1 VTAAGFRLVDAALSD
16 PGKVRAANEDS
27 FHADADRGFWLVAD
41 GMGGHANGA
50 WASQAIVEQ
59 LGRTSLS
66 GLLTADVT
74 MAAEALHAANARIFG
89 EAQSSGRRM
98 GSTAAVLLVSGGRFA
113 ALWVGDSRIYLLRG
127 GALHQLTRDHTQV
140 QEMVDRGLLT
150 REEAA
155 NHPMSHVIS
164 RAVGV
169 EAAMEVDVIVDDAA
183 PGDVFMLCS
192 DGLSGLVSSDE
203 IAAAIGGK
211 RPRRACE
218 GLLATCLDRGAPDN
232 VTVIV
237 VACEPLT
244 LRITSP
250 LDRPHS

>member
-1 VTAAGFRLVDAALSD
+1 MTGPGFRLVDAALTD

-27 FHADADRGFWLVAD
+27 FHADADRGLWLVAD

-59 LGRTSLS
+59 LSRTGLS
-66 GLLTADVT
+66 GDLTSDVT
-74 MAAEALHAANARIFG
+74 QAAEALHAANTRIFG
-89 EAQSSGRRM
+89 EAQASGRRM
-98 GSTAAVLLVSGGRFA
+98 GSTAAMLLVGAGRFA
-113 ALWVGDSRIYLLRG
+113 VLWVGDSRIYLLRG
-127 GALHQLTRDHTQV
+127 DTLHQLTRDHTQV

-169 EAAMEVDVIVDDAA
+169 EAAMEVDVIIDDAA

-192 DGLSGLVSSDE
+192 DGLSGMVSSEE
-203 IAAAIGGK
+203 IAAALGGQ
-211 RPRRACE
+211 RPKRACE
-218 GLLATCLDRGAPDN
+218 QLLATCLERGAPDN
-232 VTVIV
+232 VTVIA

-244 LRITSP
+244 LRIPSALDLPSP
-250 LDRPHS
+250 

>member
-1 VTAAGFRLVDAALSD
+1 MTGPALRLVDAALSD

-27 FHADADRGFWLVAD
+27 FLAAADRGLWLVAD

-50 WASQAIVEQ
+50 WASQAIVEH
-59 LGRTSLS
+59 LGRATLS
-66 GLLTADVT
+66 GDLDADVT
-74 MAAEALHAANARIFG
+74 AAADSLHAANARIFG

-98 GSTAAVLLVSGGRFA
+98 GSTAAMLLLGAGRFA
-113 ALWVGDSRIYLLRG
+113 VLWVGDSRVYLLREG
-127 GALHQLTRDHTQV
+127 TLHQLTRDHTQV
-140 QEMVDRGLLT
+140 QEMVDRGLLS

-169 EAAMEVDVIVDDAA
+169 GATMDVDVIMDDAA
-183 PGDVFMLCS
+183 AGDVFMLCS
-192 DGLSGLVSSDE
+192 DGLSGVVSDAE
-203 IAAAIGGK
+203 IAQVLGSQ

-218 GLLATCLDRGAPDN
+218 HLLATCLERGAPDN
-232 VTVIV
+232 VTIIA

-244 LRITSP
+244 LRIPSP
-250 LDRPHS
+250 LDPRSS